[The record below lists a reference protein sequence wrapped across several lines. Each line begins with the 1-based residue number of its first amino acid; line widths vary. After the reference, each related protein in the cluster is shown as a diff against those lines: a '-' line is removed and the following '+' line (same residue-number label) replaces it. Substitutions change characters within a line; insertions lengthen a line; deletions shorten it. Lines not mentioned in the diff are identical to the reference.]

1 MVVDYKDLEQDRKGL
16 ELGNIE
22 QEQKRLD
29 LDLDR
34 KELDLEEKYD
44 LY

>member
-1 MVVDYKDLEQDRKGL
+1 VVVDYKDLEQDHKGL

-29 LDLDR
+29 LDLDC
-34 KELDLEEKYD
+34 KELDLD
-44 LY
+44 